1 MKHGTYIL
9 RSSCHNY
16 ILAAFE
22 NKKKYRK
29 YISDE
34 RKKLNKEGVL
44 KFTIKETEKY
54 LKESEYLEFVKFY

>member
-1 MKHGTYIL
+1 MKKGAYIL
-9 RSSCHNY
+9 RSKCHDY

-22 NKKKYRK
+22 NKKKYHK

-34 RKKLNKEGVL
+34 RKKLNKACVL

-54 LKESEYLEFVKFY
+54 LKESEYLEFIKFY